1 MRQDRATHGASAGR
15 ITDSTALVPVHSAAL
30 TMEESREGSPIADGR
45 ALAEASVEVVVS
57 EAAVFTG
64 EAAVAGNSVPLP
76 ETRLMIWKKNS
87 CAQTIRRLKHLK
99 HSP

>member
-1 MRQDRATHGASAGR
+1 M
-15 ITDSTALVPVHSAAL
+15 ALVLVHSAAL
-30 TMEESREGSPIADGR
+30 TMEESREDSPIADGR

-76 ETRLMIWKKNS
+76 ETRLMIWRKNS
-87 CAQTIRRLKHLK
+87 CAQTI
-99 HSP
+99 